1 MKLSFRKITLSVAL
15 TAVVVPLFVTAG
27 KKADV
32 TPNSD
37 ELKADYIFMEAL
49 RQHAIDKEDAY
60 YDLLS
65 RAYQLDPSNSDVG
78 FFLGYYTVM
87 TSGDDSTMFKNGYD
101 LMKRHFNEAPA
112 DFYSNFVYGSIND
125 RLGSRDEALKVWT
138 TLDSI
143 YPHKMEISYK
153 LAEALASSG
162 DSSKIARAIGVYDRI
177 EKTQGKNIPLTTS
190 KIRAFLSSQDTASIY
205 KEVYSLLKSAPHSVE
220 NNVFA
225 GNVFAMFS
233 DNDSALTYFDKA
245 CDLDSTSGLAYYSR
259 ANFYKSIGDSV
270 NYDKEVFRALSR
282 ESLELDAKLE
292 LLTGYIR
299 ELYDDPSQ
307 QGRIQEL
314 FATLLDQHPH
324 EVDIHDLYC
333 SYLIAIEDY
342 AGAAEQL
349 GYALDIDP
357 SSEDRWRTLL
367 SLYMQADDYAKSAE
381 KGETAL
387 RYHPSSAM
395 IHLMLGTDYNLMKE
409 YDKALSNLNK
419 SMELTD
425 SVDYEAVSQIM
436 SSMGDVYYA
445 KGDRDSAFVYYDKA
459 ISIGPDNLL
468 ALNNC
473 AYYLA
478 VEGRDLDKAEEMS
491 ARTIKERPDDA
502 TSLDTY
508 AWVMFRKKNYT
519 EAMAYIDKAIANS
532 EDPSEEL
539 YHHAGDIYFMN
550 GEPQK
555 ALEFWEKAL
564 ALDPDNELLQ
574 RKVKHKTYFYE

>member
-162 DSSKIARAIGVYDRI
+162 DSSKIAKAIGVYDRI

-233 DNDSALTYFDKA
+233 DNDSALSYFDKA

-357 SSEDRWRTLL
+357 SSEERWRTLL

-409 YDKALSNLNK
+409 YDKALGNLNK
-419 SMELTD
+419 AMELTD
-425 SVDYEAVSQIM
+425 SVDYDAVSQIM

-459 ISIGPDNLL
+459 ISIDPDNLL

-532 EDPSEEL
+532 EEPSEEL

>member
-15 TAVVVPLFVTAG
+15 AAIVVPLFVTAG

-409 YDKALSNLNK
+409 YDKALFNLNK

-459 ISIGPDNLL
+459 ISIDPDNLL

>member
-1 MKLSFRKITLSVAL
+1 MKLTFRKITLSVAL

-342 AGAAEQL
+342 ASAAEQL

-459 ISIGPDNLL
+459 ISIDPDNLL

-478 VEGRDLDKAEEMS
+478 VEVRDLDKAEEMS
-491 ARTIKERPDDA
+491 ARTIKQRPDDA

>member
-395 IHLMLGTDYNLMKE
+395 IHLMLGTDYNLMNE

-459 ISIGPDNLL
+459 ISIDPDNLL

>member
-15 TAVVVPLFVTAG
+15 AAIVVPLFVTAG

-65 RAYQLDPSNSDVG
+65 RAYQLDPSNIDVG

-459 ISIGPDNLL
+459 ISIDPDNLL

>member
-15 TAVVVPLFVTAG
+15 AAIVVPLFVTAG

-367 SLYMQADDYAKSAE
+367 SLYMQADDYVKSAE

-459 ISIGPDNLL
+459 ISIDPDNLL

>member
-15 TAVVVPLFVTAG
+15 AAIVVPLFVTAG

-101 LMKRHFNEAPA
+101 QMKRHFNEAPA

-233 DNDSALTYFDKA
+233 DNDSALSYFDKA

-357 SSEDRWRTLL
+357 SSEERWRTLL

-419 SMELTD
+419 AMELTD

-459 ISIGPDNLL
+459 ISIDPDNLL

>member
-162 DSSKIARAIGVYDRI
+162 DSSKIARTIGVYDRI

-205 KEVYSLLKSAPHSVE
+205 KEVYSLLTSAPHSVE

-459 ISIGPDNLL
+459 ISIDPDNLL

>member
-138 TLDSI
+138 KLDSI

-459 ISIGPDNLL
+459 ISIDPDNLL

>member
-15 TAVVVPLFVTAG
+15 TAVVVPLFVTAA
-27 KKADV
+27 KKTEVA
-32 TPNSD
+32 PNSD

-60 YDLLS
+60 YDLLT

-153 LAEALASSG
+153 LAEALAFSG
-162 DSSKIARAIGVYDRI
+162 DSSKIAKAIGVYDRI

-233 DNDSALTYFDKA
+233 DNDSALSYFDKA

-357 SSEDRWRTLL
+357 SSEERWRTLL

-409 YDKALSNLNK
+409 YDKALGNLNK
-419 SMELTD
+419 AMELTD
-425 SVDYEAVSQIM
+425 SVDYDAVSQIM

-459 ISIGPDNLL
+459 ISIDPDNLL

-532 EDPSEEL
+532 EEPSEEL

>member
-15 TAVVVPLFVTAG
+15 AAIVVPLFVTAG

-445 KGDRDSAFVYYDKA
+445 KGDRDSAFVYYYKA
-459 ISIGPDNLL
+459 ISIDPDNLL

>member
-357 SSEDRWRTLL
+357 SSEERWRTLL

-419 SMELTD
+419 AMELTD

-459 ISIGPDNLL
+459 ISIDPDNLL

>member
-357 SSEDRWRTLL
+357 SSEERWRTLL

-419 SMELTD
+419 AMELTD
-425 SVDYEAVSQIM
+425 SVDYEAISQIM

-459 ISIGPDNLL
+459 ISIDPDNLL

>member
-15 TAVVVPLFVTAG
+15 AAVVVPLFVTAG

-357 SSEDRWRTLL
+357 SSEERWRTLL

-419 SMELTD
+419 AMELTD

-459 ISIGPDNLL
+459 ISIDPDNLL

>member
-15 TAVVVPLFVTAG
+15 TAVVVPLFVTAA
-27 KKADV
+27 KKTEVA
-32 TPNSD
+32 PNSD

-162 DSSKIARAIGVYDRI
+162 DSSKIAKAIGVYDRI

-233 DNDSALTYFDKA
+233 DNDSALSYFDKA

-357 SSEDRWRTLL
+357 SSEERWRTLL

-395 IHLMLGTDYNLMKE
+395 IYLMLGTDYNLMKE
-409 YDKALSNLNK
+409 YDKALGNLNK
-419 SMELTD
+419 AMELTD
-425 SVDYEAVSQIM
+425 SVDYDAVSQIM

-459 ISIGPDNLL
+459 ISIDPDNLL

-532 EDPSEEL
+532 EEPSEEL

>member
-15 TAVVVPLFVTAG
+15 AAIVVPLFVTAG

-357 SSEDRWRTLL
+357 SSEERWRTLL

-459 ISIGPDNLL
+459 ISIDPDNLL

>member
-15 TAVVVPLFVTAG
+15 AAIVVPLFVTAG

-459 ISIGPDNLL
+459 ISIDPDNLL

-478 VEGRDLDKAEEMS
+478 VEGRDLDKAEEIS

>member
-459 ISIGPDNLL
+459 ISIDSDNLL

>member
-15 TAVVVPLFVTAG
+15 TAVVVPLFVTAA
-27 KKADV
+27 KKTEVA
-32 TPNSD
+32 PNSD

-162 DSSKIARAIGVYDRI
+162 DSSKIAKAIGVYDRI

-233 DNDSALTYFDKA
+233 DNDSALSYFDKA

-259 ANFYKSIGDSV
+259 SNFYKSIGDSV

-357 SSEDRWRTLL
+357 SSEERWRTLL

-381 KGETAL
+381 KCETAL

-409 YDKALSNLNK
+409 YDKALGNLNK
-419 SMELTD
+419 AMELTD
-425 SVDYEAVSQIM
+425 SVDYDAVSQIM

-459 ISIGPDNLL
+459 ISIDPDNLL

-532 EDPSEEL
+532 EEPSEEL

>member
-15 TAVVVPLFVTAG
+15 AAIVVPLFVTAG

-190 KIRAFLSSQDTASIY
+190 KIRAFLSSQDNASIY

-459 ISIGPDNLL
+459 ISIDPDNLL

>member
-15 TAVVVPLFVTAG
+15 AAIVVPLFVTAG

-205 KEVYSLLKSAPHSVE
+205 KEVYLLLKSAPHSVE

-459 ISIGPDNLL
+459 ISIDPDNLL

>member
-15 TAVVVPLFVTAG
+15 TAVVVPLFVTAA
-27 KKADV
+27 KKNEV
-32 TPNSD
+32 THNSD

-162 DSSKIARAIGVYDRI
+162 DSSKIAKAIGVYDRI

-233 DNDSALTYFDKA
+233 DNDSALSYFDKA

-357 SSEDRWRTLL
+357 SSEERWRTLL

-395 IHLMLGTDYNLMKE
+395 IYLMLGTDYNLMKE
-409 YDKALSNLNK
+409 YDKALGNLNK
-419 SMELTD
+419 AMELTD
-425 SVDYEAVSQIM
+425 SVDYDAVSQIM

-459 ISIGPDNLL
+459 ISIDPDNLL

-532 EDPSEEL
+532 EEPSEEL

>member
-419 SMELTD
+419 AMELTD

-459 ISIGPDNLL
+459 ISIDPDNLL

>member
-15 TAVVVPLFVTAG
+15 AAIVVPLFVTAG

-459 ISIGPDNLL
+459 ISIDPDNLL

-532 EDPSEEL
+532 EEPSEEL

>member
-101 LMKRHFNEAPA
+101 QMKRHFNEAPA

-233 DNDSALTYFDKA
+233 DNDSALSYFDKA

-357 SSEDRWRTLL
+357 SSEERWRTLL

-419 SMELTD
+419 AMELTD

-459 ISIGPDNLL
+459 ISIDPDNLL

>member
-324 EVDIHDLYC
+324 EVDIHDHYC

-419 SMELTD
+419 AMELTD
-425 SVDYEAVSQIM
+425 SVDYEAISQIM

-459 ISIGPDNLL
+459 ISIDPDNLL

>member
-15 TAVVVPLFVTAG
+15 AAIVVPLFVTAG

-314 FATLLDQHPH
+314 FATLLYQHPH

-459 ISIGPDNLL
+459 ISIDPDNLL

>member
-32 TPNSD
+32 TPNSE

-409 YDKALSNLNK
+409 YDKALSNFNK
-419 SMELTD
+419 AMELTD

-459 ISIGPDNLL
+459 ISIDPDNLL

>member
-15 TAVVVPLFVTAG
+15 AAIVVPLFVTAG

-357 SSEDRWRTLL
+357 SSEERWRTLL

-409 YDKALSNLNK
+409 YDKALGNLNK
-419 SMELTD
+419 AMELTD
-425 SVDYEAVSQIM
+425 SVDYDAVSQIM

-459 ISIGPDNLL
+459 ISIDPDNLL

-532 EDPSEEL
+532 EEPSEEL

>member
-15 TAVVVPLFVTAG
+15 AAIVVPLFVTAG

-233 DNDSALTYFDKA
+233 DNDSALSYFDKA

-357 SSEDRWRTLL
+357 SSEERWRTLL

-419 SMELTD
+419 AMELTD
-425 SVDYEAVSQIM
+425 SVDYEAISQIM

-459 ISIGPDNLL
+459 ISIDPDNLL

>member
-1 MKLSFRKITLSVAL
+1 
-15 TAVVVPLFVTAG
+15 
-27 KKADV
+27 
-32 TPNSD
+32 
-37 ELKADYIFMEAL
+37 
-49 RQHAIDKEDAY
+49 
-60 YDLLS
+60 
-65 RAYQLDPSNSDVG
+65 
-78 FFLGYYTVM
+78 
-87 TSGDDSTMFKNGYD
+87 
-101 LMKRHFNEAPA
+101 
-112 DFYSNFVYGSIND
+112 
-125 RLGSRDEALKVWT
+125 
-138 TLDSI
+138 
-143 YPHKMEISYK
+143 
-153 LAEALASSG
+153 
-162 DSSKIARAIGVYDRI
+162 
-177 EKTQGKNIPLTTS
+177 
-190 KIRAFLSSQDTASIY
+190 
-205 KEVYSLLKSAPHSVE
+205 
-220 NNVFA
+220 
-225 GNVFAMFS
+225 
-233 DNDSALTYFDKA
+233 
-245 CDLDSTSGLAYYSR
+245 
-259 ANFYKSIGDSV
+259 
-270 NYDKEVFRALSR
+270 
-282 ESLELDAKLE
+282 
-292 LLTGYIR
+292 
-299 ELYDDPSQ
+299 
-307 QGRIQEL
+307 
-314 FATLLDQHPH
+314 
-324 EVDIHDLYC
+324 
-333 SYLIAIEDY
+333 
-342 AGAAEQL
+342 
-349 GYALDIDP
+349 
-357 SSEDRWRTLL
+357 
-367 SLYMQADDYAKSAE
+367 
-381 KGETAL
+381 
-387 RYHPSSAM
+387 M

-459 ISIGPDNLL
+459 ISIDPDNLL

>member
-15 TAVVVPLFVTAG
+15 TAVVVPLFVTAA
-27 KKADV
+27 KKTEVA
-32 TPNSD
+32 PNSD

-162 DSSKIARAIGVYDRI
+162 DSSKIAKAIGVYDRI

-233 DNDSALTYFDKA
+233 DNDSALSYFDKA

-357 SSEDRWRTLL
+357 SSEERWRTLL

-381 KGETAL
+381 KCETAL

-409 YDKALSNLNK
+409 YDKALGNLNK
-419 SMELTD
+419 AMELTD
-425 SVDYEAVSQIM
+425 SVDYDAVSQIM

-459 ISIGPDNLL
+459 ISIDPDNLL

-532 EDPSEEL
+532 EEPSEEL

>member
-15 TAVVVPLFVTAG
+15 AAIVVPLFVTAG

-162 DSSKIARAIGVYDRI
+162 DSSKIAKAIGVYDRI

-233 DNDSALTYFDKA
+233 DNDSALSYFDKA

-357 SSEDRWRTLL
+357 SSEERWRTLL

-409 YDKALSNLNK
+409 YDKALGNLNK
-419 SMELTD
+419 AMELTD
-425 SVDYEAVSQIM
+425 SVDYDAVSQIM

-459 ISIGPDNLL
+459 ISIDPDNLL

-532 EDPSEEL
+532 EEPSEEL

>member
-357 SSEDRWRTLL
+357 SSEERWRTLL

-459 ISIGPDNLL
+459 ISIDPDNLL

-519 EAMAYIDKAIANS
+519 ESMAYIDKAIANS